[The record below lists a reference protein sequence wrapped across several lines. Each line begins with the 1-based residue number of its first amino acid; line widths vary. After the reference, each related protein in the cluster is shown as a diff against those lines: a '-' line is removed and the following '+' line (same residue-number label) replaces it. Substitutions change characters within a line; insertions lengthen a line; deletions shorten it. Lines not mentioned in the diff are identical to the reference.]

1 MKLPVRRTA
10 PGKSAWQ
17 WDFSFRGK
25 MSLPGK
31 TIALMIATWLL
42 GFLPAPGSAQAPSA
56 DDRKVTDVTGEV
68 ELRPASSTHP
78 ADASEVVVWLVPNA
92 SVQRVSAAP
101 QRAHYRLLQRNKRFE
116 PRLLVIP
123 VGSVVDF
130 PNADPWF
137 HNVFSLYR
145 GKRFDLGLYQAGAQ
159 RSVKFDRIGPSY
171 LFCNIHP
178 EMTGVVLVVDTDS
191 FGISD
196 KAGRF
201 SIQDVPAGRY
211 TVHVWYENA
220 TPESLKN
227 LQRSVLIEGQN
238 RAIPTISVPV
248 AKQQGDHKNKY
259 SQDYD
264 PGTLRTDY

>member
-1 MKLPVRRTA
+1 MRIAGRTTA
-10 PGKSAWQ
+10 
-17 WDFSFRGK
+17 
-25 MSLPGK
+25 LI
-31 TIALMIATWLL
+31 IALMLL
-42 GFLPAPGSAQAPSA
+42 GCLSASDFAQSENAA
-56 DDRKVTDVTGEV
+56 DRKVTDVTGEV
-68 ELRPASSTHP
+68 ELLQASLAHS

-92 SVQRVSAAP
+92 SMQRVSTTT
-101 QRAHYRLLQRNKRFE
+101 QRTRYRLVQRNKRFE

-178 EMTGVVLVVDTDS
+178 EMTGVVLVVDTDA

-196 KAGRF
+196 KAGRY

-211 TVHVWYENA
+211 TLHVWYENA

-227 LQRSVLIEGQN
+227 LQHAVLIEGQS
-238 RAIPTISVPV
+238 RTIPMISVPV
-248 AKQQGDHKNKY
+248 AKQPQENHKNKY
-259 SQDYD
+259 SQEYD
-264 PGTLRTDY
+264 PETLRTDY